1 MVARLLSLGFTLGVS
16 TLTCLVVSPLSAAQA
31 AYPAWSGNVS
41 QPKRLYFRPLGNSE
55 RRPIIPRWRPQVSA
69 GSRVAAF
76 APTSRAGAATYTRRQ
91 TQPVFSLP
99 RTPPRKA
106 VPAGRGSQLGIR
118 FRPEGRASTTNAAS
132 PAPAAH
138 DRRYP
143 AGLHAQFRPVPR
155 APRPSYEA
163 LQARQRA
170 GLPTPRAPRLVRYG
184 YWPHWR

>member
-16 TLTCLVVSPLSAAQA
+16 TLTCLAMSPLSAAQA

-41 QPKRLYFRPLGNSE
+41 QPKRLYFRPVSNSE
-55 RRPIIPRWRPQVSA
+55 RRPMIPRWRPQVSA
-69 GSRVAAF
+69 GSRAATF
-76 APTSRAGAATYTRRQ
+76 ASISRAGAATYNRRQ
-91 TQPVFSLP
+91 TQPVFSLQ
-99 RTPPRKA
+99 RTTPRKA

-132 PAPAAH
+132 PASAAH

-143 AGLHAQFRPVPR
+143 ARLHAQFRPVPR
-155 APRPSYEA
+155 APRPRYEV
-163 LQARQRA
+163 LQARHRA
-170 GLPTPRAPRLVRYG
+170 GLPTPGAPRLGRYG